1 MQARVVVLA
10 GSILAAVF
18 FVGLLSLLMPLQMVP
33 DEEAPGGER
42 RQQRGDV
49 PVADLL
55 LDRASEQYPI
65 TIQNLMWIVF
75 FIGAGELFLRYVA
88 ASDEDRQFEL
98 GLLPQD
104 RRTALNPQDVG
115 PILKHVQETDP
126 DGRHWLQGLLTR
138 AILQFK
144 GSGSVDHVNAVFNSS
159 MDLYHHEVDLR
170 YHMLRYVVW
179 LIPTLGFI
187 GTVVG
192 IALAL
197 SQAGQAFAALGQDG
211 NLAQVGPGLMG
222 GLTGTLGVAFYTTL
236 LALLQS
242 AVLMFTMHLV
252 QGREEGV
259 LNRVGQYCL
268 KNFVNRLYEKDS

>member
-1 MQARVVVLA
+1 M
-10 GSILAAVF
+10 
-18 FVGLLSLLMPLQMVP
+18 
-33 DEEAPGGER
+33 
-42 RQQRGDV
+42 
-49 PVADLL
+49 
-55 LDRASEQYPI
+55 
-65 TIQNLMWIVF
+65 
-75 FIGAGELFLRYVA
+75 A

-104 RRTALNPQDVG
+104 DDTVLDDTNVG
-115 PILKHVQETDP
+115 SILRHARKTDP
-126 DGRHWLQGLLTR
+126 QARHWLQGLLTR

-144 GSGSVDHVNAVFNSS
+144 GSKSLDQVNAVFNSS

-170 YHMLRYVVW
+170 YHMLRYIVW

-192 IALAL
+192 IAAAL
-197 SQAGQAFAALGQDG
+197 STAGQAFAELGQDG
-211 NLAQVGPGLMG
+211 NIAQVGPGLMG
-222 GLTGTLGVAFYTTL
+222 GMTGTLGVAFYTTL

-259 LNRVGQYCL
+259 LNKVGQYCL
-268 KNFVNRLYEKDS
+268 RNFVNRLVEKGS